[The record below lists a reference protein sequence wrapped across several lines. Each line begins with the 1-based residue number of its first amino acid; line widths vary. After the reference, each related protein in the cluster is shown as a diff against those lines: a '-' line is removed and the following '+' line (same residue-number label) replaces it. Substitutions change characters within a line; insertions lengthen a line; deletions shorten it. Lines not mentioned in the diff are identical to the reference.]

1 MKKPLLV
8 IYATVLLDAMGL
20 GLVMPILPGLL
31 HSFAGADGRAD
42 ARRGVCPAAQQALP
56 FTTFMTTVAVA
67 FAGGMPNSRV

>member
-31 HSFAGADGRAD
+31 R
-42 ARRGVCPAAQQALP
+42 
-56 FTTFMTTVAVA
+56 T
-67 FAGGMPNSRV
+67 